1 MKLLIA
7 IAIFTMISVVGAKI
21 TFLDRRLPLG
31 FRNIL
36 FTGAEY
42 IFIGILLGG
51 TGLNILD
58 DLTLNKLQPFLVFG
72 LSWIGFLYGVQFEF
86 RFIRKLPR
94 FYFSITAIHS
104 VITFLLV
111 TGLMFLV
118 FRHILGYTGE
128 SLYIISIVLGAAGAC
143 TAQSAIAIVSRNYR
157 IKNRGLLEL
166 LRYISSVDGLFALI
180 FFAIALS
187 VVAGFRSA
195 SFSVNSALIWL
206 GIAMAAGLI
215 PAVILIL
222 LSRVRFSQQEYLVF
236 LVGTIMFSGGLA
248 HYLHQSPLVSGLI
261 CGIMVAN
268 FCRHRLRAMEIVV
281 HAEKSIY
288 IILLLFVGAS
298 WQLSIDF
305 SLLVAPIYLISRF
318 IGKVSGAWVAVRA
331 FKPQFKTPHRLG
343 LGLIS
348 EGGLAVAIILEFCM
362 FNPSYANFLIT
373 VIIISI
379 LTNELLSPR
388 FILAQFGKS
397 EALLIK
403 KTEF

>member
-7 IAIFTMISVVGAKI
+7 IAIIAVISVVGANI

-42 IFIGILLGG
+42 IFIGIFLGG
-51 TGLNILD
+51 MGLNILD
-58 DLTLNKLQPFLVFG
+58 NRTLSELQPFLIFG

-86 RFIRKLPR
+86 RFLRKLPR
-94 FYFSITAIHS
+94 FYFSITAVHG

-111 TGLMFLV
+111 TSFIFLV
-118 FRHILGYTGE
+118 FRRMLGYSGE
-128 SLYIISIVLGAAGAC
+128 SLFIISIVLGSAGAC

-157 IKNRGLLEL
+157 IKNRGLLDL

-180 FFAIALS
+180 FFAISLS
-187 VVAGFRSA
+187 VVAGFRSV
-195 SFSVNSALIWL
+195 SFSGTSVLIWS
-206 GIAMAAGLI
+206 GVAMVAGLI

-236 LVGTIMFSGGLA
+236 LVGTIMFTGGLA
-248 HYLHQSPLVSGLI
+248 HYLNQSPLVSGLI
-261 CGIMVAN
+261 CGVMVAN

-298 WQLSIDF
+298 WQLTVDY
-305 SLLVAPIYLISRF
+305 SLLIAPIYLIARL
-318 IGKVSGAWVAVRA
+318 IGKTTGAWVAVRV
-331 FKPQFKTPHRLG
+331 FKPRFKTPHSLG

-348 EGGLAVAIILEFCM
+348 EGGLAVAMILEFCM
-362 FNPSYANFLIT
+362 FNTSYANFLMT

-379 LTNELLSPR
+379 LINDLLSPR
-388 FILAQFGKS
+388 LILAQFGES
-397 EALLIK
+397 EVQLIK

>member
-7 IAIFTMISVVGAKI
+7 IAVFAIISLVGEKL

-51 TGLNILD
+51 MGLNILD
-58 DLTLNKLQPFLVFG
+58 DLTLYQLQPFLIFG
-72 LSWIGFLYGVQFEF
+72 LSWVGFLYGVQFEV
-86 RFIRKLPR
+86 RYMRKLPR
-94 FYFSITAIHS
+94 FYFSITAIHG
-104 VITFLLV
+104 VLTFVFV

-118 FRHILGYTGE
+118 SKLLLGYTGK
-128 SLYIISIVLGAAGAC
+128 SLFAISIGLGATGTC
-143 TAQSAIAIVSRNYR
+143 TAQSALAIVSRNYR
-157 IKNRGLLEL
+157 IKNRGLLDL

-187 VVAGFRSA
+187 VVAGYRDLR
-195 SFSVNSALIWL
+195 FSMASALLWL
-206 GIAMAAGLI
+206 GTAIVTGVI

-248 HYLHQSPLVSGLI
+248 HYVNQSPLISGLI
-261 CGIMVAN
+261 CGIIVAN
-268 FCRHRLRAMEIVV
+268 LCRHRLRAMELVV

-298 WQLSIDF
+298 WRLTIDLG
-305 SLLVAPIYLISRF
+305 LLLALVYLVSRL
-318 IGKVSGAWVAVRA
+318 IGKISGLWVALRV
-331 FKPQFKTPHRLG
+331 FKPHFQSPPGLG

-348 EGGLAVAIILEFCM
+348 EGGLAVAIVLEFSM
-362 FNPSYANFLIT
+362 FNPAFANLLIT
-373 VIIISI
+373 IIIISI

-388 FILAQFGKS
+388 LILAQFGKS
-397 EALLIK
+397 EILQQK

>member
-7 IAIFTMISVVGAKI
+7 IAIFAVISLVGAKF

-51 TGLNILD
+51 TGLDILD
-58 DLTLNKLQPFLVFG
+58 DLTLNKLQPFLIFG

-94 FYFSITAIHS
+94 YYFSITAIHS
-104 VITFLLV
+104 VLTFLMV
-111 TGLMFLV
+111 TGLMLLV
-118 FRHILGYTGE
+118 FRHILGYAGE
-128 SLYIISIVLGAAGAC
+128 PLYIISIVLGAAGAC
-143 TAQSAIAIVSRNYR
+143 TAQSAIAIVSRNFR

-195 SFSVNSALIWL
+195 LFSVNSTLIWF
-206 GIAMAAGLI
+206 GIAIAAGLI

-222 LSRVRFSQQEYLVF
+222 LSRLRFSQQEYLVF

-248 HYLHQSPLVSGLI
+248 HYLNHSPLVSGLI

-305 SLLVAPIYLISRF
+305 SLLIAPIYLISRLF
-318 IGKVSGAWVAVRA
+318 GKTSGAWVAVRV
-331 FKPQFKTPHRLG
+331 FKPRFKTPHRLG

-388 FILAQFGKS
+388 FILAQFGES
-397 EALLIK
+397 EAVPIK